1 MPSQNPICCSLSL
14 FLPPSFSSQL
24 TTLDG
29 AREKWASLGASCAA
43 GKHSTPSY
51 ALTFPC
57 IRNQG
62 WESLSW
68 HWAVPP
74 CGKDDMNKSNYSSYP
89 LQCIQTCIIF
99 APIACWNFST
109 GLLDFPQG
117 FLVCGWLSK
126 ASILQGILD
135 CSWQGLE
142 AAHRP
147 LQGPQTEHRSVCPLP
162 DTWVGKIP
170 PRSLGMWGWIPQLPQ
185 RHFIHV
191 WMPNCSWDGY
201 TNKRHIIGPSSWCV
215 NSLSCLFSILKN
227 LFLSFF
233 ACTGS

>member
-1 MPSQNPICCSLSL
+1 MPSKNPICCSLSL

-24 TTLDG
+24 STLDR

-57 IRNQG
+57 VRNQG

-68 HWAVPP
+68 RWAVPP
-74 CGKDDMNKSNYSSYP
+74 CGKGDMNKSNYSSDP

-99 APIACWNFST
+99 APRACWNFST

-126 ASILQGILD
+126 TSVLQGILD

-142 AAHRP
+142 PAHRP
-147 LQGPQTEHRSVCPLP
+147 LQGPQTAHRSVCPLP

-170 PRSLGMWGWIPQLPQ
+170 P
-185 RHFIHV
+185 
-191 WMPNCSWDGY
+191 
-201 TNKRHIIGPSSWCV
+201 GPLVCGAGSHSSH
-215 NSLSCLFSILKN
+215 N
-227 LFLSFF
+227 
-233 ACTGS
+233 GSSSM